1 MKPTI
6 EILERIVQNSKTNKD
21 EIFTR
26 LYRYMLREDIYYIAY
41 NKLYANNGAATKG
54 VNDDTADGFSE
65 TKIIKIIES
74 LKNETYE
81 PNPSRRTYIK
91 KANGK
96 MRPLGIA
103 TFTDKLIQEVLRMIL
118 ESIYEPIF
126 LNSSHGFRP
135 KRSCHTALK
144 ELKKRF
150 NGSNWFVEGDIKGC
164 FDNINHSVL
173 INIISKK
180 IKDARLI
187 KLIYKFL
194 KAGYMEDWKYNNTYS
209 GCPQGGICSPI
220 LANIY
225 LHELDKFVE
234 NLKTGFDKP
243 RTRNL
248 TPEYEVIK
256 RKNEVIRNKIKKCD
270 NKSERKELL
279 KRLQE
284 VRAIKLRTPCK
295 SQTDKKL
302 KYIRY
307 ADDFIIAVNGN
318 KEDCEWIKLELKK
331 FISSTLKMEL
341 NEEKTLITHSNDYA
355 RFLSYDI
362 RVRRNNQIKQSGKG
376 YSRRTLSFMTELNI
390 PLKEKIERFLFDK
403 KIVEF
408 KNGALSPIKR
418 NGLVNLTDLEII
430 STYNSELRGLC
441 NYYNIASNFSC
452 LNYFSYLMEY
462 SCLKT
467 LAAKHKSK
475 ISKIVKKFRD
485 KKGSW
490 CIPYETKKGKKRM
503 YFAKYQNCKKT
514 KYPNDIKDN
523 QLAIHLSST
532 TKFEDR
538 LKAKICEMCGST
550 DSERYEIHHINKV
563 KNLKGKS
570 LWEKIMISKRR
581 KTIVV
586 CKKCHYNIH
595 YN

>member
-6 EILERIVQNSKTNKD
+6 EILERVIQNSKTNKD

-26 LYRYMLREDIYYIAY
+26 LYRYMLREDIYYVAY
-41 NKLYANNGAATKG
+41 NKLYANNGADTKG
-54 VNDDTADGFSE
+54 VNNDTADGFGE
-65 TKIIKIIES
+65 TKINKIIES

-96 MRPLGIA
+96 LRPLGIP

-126 LNSSHGFRP
+126 LDSSHGFRP

-144 ELKKRF
+144 ELKKQF

-173 INIISKK
+173 INIISRK

-187 KLIYKFL
+187 KLIYKLL
-194 KAGYMEDWKYNNTYS
+194 KAGYMEDWQYNNTYS
-209 GCPQGGICSPI
+209 GCPQGGVCSPI

-234 NLKTGFDKP
+234 NLKARFDKP
-243 RTRNL
+243 RIRL
-248 TPEYEVIK
+248 YTPEYGAIK
-256 RKNEVIRNKIKKCD
+256 WKNEAIRKRIKKCD
-270 NKSERKELL
+270 DKSERQELL
-279 KRLQE
+279 KQLRE
-284 VRAIKLRTPCK
+284 VRAILLRTPCK

-307 ADDFIIAVNGN
+307 CDDFIIAINGN
-318 KEDCEWIKLELKK
+318 KKDCEWIKSELKK
-331 FISSTLKMEL
+331 FISCTLKMEL
-341 NEEKTLITHSNDYA
+341 SEEKTLITHSNNYA
-355 RFLSYDI
+355 RFLSYDV
-362 RVRRNNQIKQSGKG
+362 RVRKNNQIKQSGRGFSK
-376 YSRRTLSFMTELNI
+376 RTLNFMTELNI
-390 PLKEKIERFLFDK
+390 PLKEKIEKFLIDK
-403 KIVEF
+403 KIAKF
-408 KNGALSPIKR
+408 KNGVLSPIHR

-441 NYYNIASNFSC
+441 NYYNMASNFSC

-467 LAAKHKSK
+467 LASKHKSK
-475 ISKIVKKFRD
+475 ISKIKKKFGD

-490 CIPYETKKGKKRM
+490 CIPYETKKDKKYM
-503 YFAKYQNCKKT
+503 YIAKYQDSKN
-514 KYPNDIKDN
+514 IKCPSDN
-523 QLAIHLSST
+523 KSNLLVLHLSST

-538 LKAKICEMCGST
+538 LKAKICKICGCT
-550 DSERYEIHHINKV
+550 DSEHYEIHHVNKL

-570 LWEKIMISKRR
+570 LWEKIMIRRRR

-586 CKKCHYNIH
+586 CRKCHHDIH
-595 YN
+595 NN